1 MRQEALMNEGV
12 KEVIIRVSD
21 EGKPIVLV
29 KKEMSEEH
37 LMNEVEKLQTND
49 RFYGLI
55 IKSGDGKVQYFEKTE
70 LLKLW

>member
-1 MRQEALMNEGV
+1 MLQEALMNEGV

-37 LMNEVEKLQTND
+37 LMNEVEKLQNND